1 MLWMQIDM
9 KQSYDSFM
17 DNHFSYFNIYN
28 STGGRSINN
37 AQGLEIV
44 KKGTSK
50 WKRLRIQLELVC
62 LRKTAHRLLENEKS
76 GIQHSDAKLS

>member
-1 MLWMQIDM
+1 M

-50 WKRLRIQLELVC
+50 
-62 LRKTAHRLLENEKS
+62 
-76 GIQHSDAKLS
+76 